1 MAAHHW
7 RGRRFCYKSAGRNTD
22 LLILKLTIVP
32 LALLLLGIAD
42 RLHGPRVAGWLA
54 GFPVV
59 AGPLLLFITLDL
71 GPAFGSAA
79 ALGAYFGL
87 VPWLAFTMSY
97 AASAQRLAWPWCVAI
112 ALTAWTLTAWMVAT
126 IAAALSL
133 DGSAW
138 LEALPFLLMAAAIL
152 LYPRGPA
159 SDDEREHSKWSLPIR
174 MVAGAALTVLIT
186 RFAATLGTHWSGIF
200 TTFPVMG
207 SIICISSHIQH
218 GRRAVRDMV
227 GGMTLGLTSV
237 ASFCFALYWLL
248 PRTGLWAAFGL
259 ALAACI
265 LAMALAG
272 LLLRTGDSKAA

>member
-7 RGRRFCYKSAGRNTD
+7 RSRRFCYKDAGRNTD

-97 AASAQRLAWPWCVAI
+97 AASARHLAWPWCTAI
-112 ALTAWTLTAWMVAT
+112 ALAAWTL
-126 IAAALSL
+126 AAFASILL
-133 DGSAW
+133 QDGPAW
-138 LEALPFLLMAAAIL
+138 LEILPFLLMLAAIL
-152 LYPRGPA
+152 LYPRGPV
-159 SDDEREHSKWSLPIR
+159 SDEEREHGKWGLPIR
-174 MVAGAALTVLIT
+174 MVAGAALTVVIT

-218 GRRAVRDMV
+218 GRQAVRDVV

-248 PRTGLWAAFGL
+248 PAAGTWPAFGL
-259 ALAACI
+259 ALAVCT
-265 LAMALAG
+265 LAMVLAW

>member
-42 RLHGPRVAGWLA
+42 RLYGPRVAGWLA

-71 GPAFGSAA
+71 GPVFGSAA

-87 VPWLAFTMSY
+87 VPWLAFTLSY
-97 AASAQRLAWPWCVAI
+97 AACAQRLAWPWCIAI
-112 ALTAWTLTAWMVAT
+112 AFTAWTVA
-126 IAAALSL
+126 AVACVLL
-133 DGSAW
+133 QDGPTW
-138 LEALPFLLMAAAIL
+138 LIALPALLMAAAIL
-152 LYPRGPA
+152 LYPRGTA
-159 SDDEREHSKWSLPIR
+159 SGEKREHGKWGLAVR
-174 MVAGAALTVLIT
+174 MVAGATLTVAIT
-186 RFAATLGTHWSGIF
+186 RFAATLGTHWSGMF

-218 GRRAVRDMV
+218 GRQAVRDMV

-237 ASFCFALYWLL
+237 TCFCFVVYGLL
-248 PRTGLWAAFGL
+248 PAASTWTAFGL
-259 ALAACI
+259 ALAASF
-265 LAMALAG
+265 LAMALTG
-272 LLLRTGDSKAA
+272 LLFRARDSKAA